1 MPELTRAEILK
12 RKIVLQSQAIQMEIE
27 EENIIGAVKAVGR
40 ILERMVELNDEIQGN
55 K

>member
-27 EENIIGAVKAVGR
+27 EENIIGVVTVVGK
-40 ILERMVELNDEIQGN
+40 ILERVVELSNEIS